1 MARSKSAVDRVIGA
15 IVPKAVGALD
25 ADELLESIDVNALLE
40 RIDLDAVLARI
51 DMDELLESI
60 DVDALVARINLAA
73 LLERVDIDSLVAR
86 VDVNA
91 MLDEV
96 DLDSL
101 LRKIDI
107 NVMLEGVDIAAL
119 MARAGIDKIVSD
131 ASTGL
136 ATRVLDTARSQV
148 LGIDVVILG
157 MVDRVLR
164 RRTSGR
170 HYSSSGGLAVAR
182 SAGPLSRLFAF
193 MIDSFTVSAA
203 FSVAINLASS
213 LIGLFSGRELD
224 LVDNGGPGWI
234 VAFGTWWFLYLWIT
248 VAISGRTLGKGLLGI
263 RVVAVDGEHLGP
275 GKAAL
280 RAIAFPFSFIFGI
293 GFVPMV
299 LGRARRAM
307 HDYIAGS
314 REIVDWGPRE
324 VVLPGALTR
333 WTQ

>member
-1 MARSKSAVDRVIGA
+1 
-15 IVPKAVGALD
+15 
-25 ADELLESIDVNALLE
+25 
-40 RIDLDAVLARI
+40 
-51 DMDELLESI
+51 
-60 DVDALVARINLAA
+60 
-73 LLERVDIDSLVAR
+73 
-86 VDVNA
+86 
-91 MLDEV
+91 
-96 DLDSL
+96 
-101 LRKIDI
+101 
-107 NVMLEGVDIAAL
+107 
-119 MARAGIDKIVSD
+119 
-131 ASTGL
+131 
-136 ATRVLDTARSQV
+136 
-148 LGIDVVILG
+148 
-157 MVDRVLR
+157 
-164 RRTSGR
+164 
-170 HYSSSGGLAVAR
+170 
-182 SAGPLSRLFAF
+182 

-324 VVLPGALTR
+324 VVLPGALNR
-333 WTQ
+333 WTQQDPP